1 MNSKPKRSTI
11 AGTGNRALFFI
22 LPLLLTLSCT
32 SRYRLDFYMVSGEQS
47 KKVKIE
53 QTEYVQGAT
62 ISDPAADE
70 KLTPGIG
77 NCIILN
83 IGTRGEQLQVSLST
97 LIGYDEYF
105 RCLVYLQL
113 PPEPKPDTIN
123 LIDESFV
130 HVLGQYEIPHDQKI
144 FLPDSGVLVVDS
156 LAGKHLFATMTG
168 YYRNQ
173 LDTTIAFNG
182 RFKVKIAR

>member
-1 MNSKPKRSTI
+1 MTER
-11 AGTGNRALFFI
+11 TGNRTLFFL

-62 ISDPAADE
+62 ITDPYADE
-70 KLTPGIG
+70 KLKPGIG

-97 LIGYDEYF
+97 LVGYDEYF

-113 PPEPKPDTIN
+113 PPEPKPDTVN
-123 LIDESFV
+123 LIDESFT
-130 HVLGQYEIPHDQKI
+130 HVLGQYDIPHDQKI

-156 LAGKHLFATMTG
+156 LAGKHLYATMTG

-173 LDTTIAFNG
+173 LDATIGFNG
-182 RFKVKIAR
+182 QFKVKIAR